1 MLLCSTVSDYNT
13 RMSILKAKPKTIP
26 ALPLRPETLV
36 EHYKIGRVIGV
47 GGFSVVYSALDTKTN
62 SVVAIK
68 EFYATNCMRRARDGS
83 LHVHPKEQEHK
94 YLIGLKRFFDEG
106 LTLSQIDH
114 PNIVNVSNFFRCNN
128 TAYLVMRFEHGK
140 DLRWFIKNT
149 DYVPDEEF
157 ILSVFSM
164 TLAGLKEVHK
174 NNFLHLD
181 IKPSNILLRVSGV
194 PLILDLGAAYKY
206 PQKDRLKI
214 HTLTHGYS
222 APEQHEKKDLHL
234 CSDLYAIAMTMRACI
249 THKSPPSAVKRLKKE
264 TLRPLQ
270 ETHSK
275 YYRSNLVKAI
285 DMASSLDYRNRPQ
298 SVDEFVE
305 IMTTR

>member
-1 MLLCSTVSDYNT
+1 
-13 RMSILKAKPKTIP
+13 MSILKPKPQNIP
-26 ALPLRPETLV
+26 AMPLRPDTMV
-36 EHYKIGRVIGV
+36 EHYKIGKVIGV
-47 GGFSVVYSALDTKTN
+47 GGFSVVYSALDTKSNT
-62 SVVAIK
+62 VVAIK

-83 LHVHPKEQEHK
+83 LHVYPKDQEHK
-94 YLIGLKRFFDEG
+94 YHIGLKRFFDEG

-114 PNIVNVSNFFRCNN
+114 PNIVNVSNFFRSNN

-164 TLAGLKEVHK
+164 VLAGLKEVHK

-181 IKPSNILLRVSGV
+181 IKPSNILLRASGV
-194 PLILDLGAAYKY
+194 PLILDLGAAYKF
-206 PQKDRLKI
+206 PQKERHKV

-222 APEQHEKKDLHL
+222 APEQHEKEDLSL

-249 THKSPPSAVKRLKKE
+249 NHKSPPSAVKRLKKD
-264 TLRPLQ
+264 TLRPLK
-270 ETHSK
+270 ETHGRH
-275 YYRSNLVKAI
+275 YRKNLIYAIDKASNLDPAE
-285 DMASSLDYRNRPQ
+285 RPQ
-298 SVDEFVE
+298 SVDEYVE

>member
-1 MLLCSTVSDYNT
+1 
-13 RMSILKAKPKTIP
+13 MSILKSRSKTTP
-26 ALPLRPETLV
+26 AIPLRSDTMI
-36 EHYKIGRVIGV
+36 EHYKIGKVIGV

-62 SVVAIK
+62 TLVAIK

-83 LHVHPKEQEHK
+83 LHAYPKEEEHK
-94 YLIGLKRFFDEG
+94 YNIGLKRFFDEG

-114 PNIVNVSNFFRCNN
+114 PNIVNVSNFFRFNN
-128 TAYLVMRFEHGK
+128 TAYLVMRYEHGK

-164 TLAGLKEVHK
+164 VLAGLKEVHK

-181 IKPSNILLRVSGV
+181 IKPSNVLLRASGV

-206 PQKDRLKI
+206 PYKERRKI

-222 APEQHEKKDLHL
+222 APEQHEKKDLAQ
-234 CSDLYAIAMTMRACI
+234 SADLYAVAMTMRACV
-249 THKSPPSAVKRLKKE
+249 THKSPQSAVKRLKKDI
-264 TLRPLQ
+264 LRPLA

-275 YYRSNLVKAI
+275 YYRKNLIRAIDEASNLDHTK
-285 DMASSLDYRNRPQ
+285 RPQ
-298 SVDEFVE
+298 NVNEFIE

>member
-1 MLLCSTVSDYNT
+1 MLSHYNKP
-13 RMSILKAKPKTIP
+13 MSILKTKAKTIP
-26 ALPLRPETLV
+26 ALPLRPDTMV
-36 EHYKIGRVIGV
+36 EHYKIGKVIGV
-47 GGFSVVYSALDTKTN
+47 GGFSVVYSALDTQTN
-62 SVVAIK
+62 TVVAIK
-68 EFYATNCMRRARDGS
+68 EFYATNCMRRVRDGS
-83 LHVHPKEQEHK
+83 LHVYPKDQEHK
-94 YLIGLKRFFDEG
+94 YHIGLKRFFDEG

-164 TLAGLKEVHK
+164 VLAGLKEVHK

-181 IKPSNILLRVSGV
+181 IKPSNILLRASGV
-194 PLILDLGAAYKY
+194 PLILDLGAAYKF
-206 PQKDRLKI
+206 PAKERHKV

-222 APEQHEKKDLHL
+222 APEQHQKTDLSRT
-234 CSDLYAIAMTMRACI
+234 SDLYAIAMTMRACI
-249 THKSPPSAVKRLKKE
+249 THKSPPSAVKRLKKDA
-264 TLRPLQ
+264 LRPLR
-270 ETHSK
+270 ETHLR
-275 YYRSNLVKAI
+275 YYRDNLMKAI
-285 DMASSLDYRNRPQ
+285 DMASSLDPEERPQ

>member
-1 MLLCSTVSDYNT
+1 
-13 RMSILKAKPKTIP
+13 MSILKPKPQNIP
-26 ALPLRPETLV
+26 AMPLRPDTMV
-36 EHYKIGRVIGV
+36 EHYKIGKVIGV
-47 GGFSVVYSALDTKTN
+47 GGFSVVYSALDTKSNT
-62 SVVAIK
+62 VVAIK

-83 LHVHPKEQEHK
+83 LHVYPKDQEHK
-94 YLIGLKRFFDEG
+94 YHIGLKRFFDEG

-114 PNIVNVSNFFRCNN
+114 PNIVNVSNFFRSNN

-149 DYVPDEEF
+149 EYVPDEEF

-164 TLAGLKEVHK
+164 VLAGLKEVHK

-181 IKPSNILLRVSGV
+181 IKPSNILLRASGV
-194 PLILDLGAAYKY
+194 PLILDLGAAYKF
-206 PQKDRLKI
+206 PQKERHKV

-222 APEQHEKKDLHL
+222 APEQHEKQDLSL

-249 THKSPPSAVKRLKKE
+249 THKSPPSAVKRLKKD
-264 TLRPLQ
+264 TLRPLK
-270 ETHSK
+270 ETHDRHYK
-275 YYRSNLVKAI
+275 SNLIYAI
-285 DMASSLDYRNRPQ
+285 DKASNLDPEERPQ
-298 SVDEFVE
+298 SVDEYVE

>member
-1 MLLCSTVSDYNT
+1 
-13 RMSILKAKPKTIP
+13 MSILKPKPQTIP
-26 ALPLRPETLV
+26 AMPLRPDTMV
-36 EHYKIGRVIGV
+36 EHYKIGKVIGV
-47 GGFSVVYSALDTKTN
+47 GGFSVVYSALDIKTN
-62 SVVAIK
+62 TVVAIK

-83 LHVHPKEQEHK
+83 LHVYPKDQEHK
-94 YLIGLKRFFDEG
+94 YHIGLKRFFDEG

-114 PNIVNVSNFFRCNN
+114 PNIVNVSNFFRSNN

-164 TLAGLKEVHK
+164 VLAGLKEVHK

-181 IKPSNILLRVSGV
+181 IKPSNILLRASGV
-194 PLILDLGAAYKY
+194 PLILDLGAAYKF
-206 PQKDRLKI
+206 PQKEKHKV

-222 APEQHEKKDLHL
+222 APEQHQKEQLSL

-249 THKSPPSAVKRLKKE
+249 THKSPPSAVKRLKKDN
-264 TLRPLQ
+264 LRPLKD
-270 ETHSK
+270 THGRH
-275 YYRSNLVKAI
+275 YRKNLIYAI
-285 DMASSLDYRNRPQ
+285 DKASSLDPNERPQ
-298 SVDEFVE
+298 SVDEYVE
-305 IMTTR
+305 ILTTR

>member
-1 MLLCSTVSDYNT
+1 
-13 RMSILKAKPKTIP
+13 MSILKAKPKVIP
-26 ALPLRPETLV
+26 ALPLRPDTMV
-36 EHYKIGRVIGV
+36 EHYKIGKVIGV
-47 GGFSVVYSALDTKTN
+47 GGFSVVYSALDTKSN
-62 SVVAIK
+62 AVVAIK

-83 LHVHPKEQEHK
+83 LHVYPKEQEHK
-94 YLIGLKRFFDEG
+94 YHIGLKRFFDEG

-164 TLAGLKEVHK
+164 VLAGLKEVHK

-181 IKPSNILLRVSGV
+181 IKPSNILLRASGV
-194 PLILDLGAAYKY
+194 PLILDLGAAYKF
-206 PQKDRLKI
+206 PQKERHKV

-222 APEQHEKKDLHL
+222 APEQHEKTDLNL

-249 THKSPPSAVKRLKKE
+249 THKSPPSAIKRLRKD
-264 TLRPLQ
+264 TLRPLA
-270 ETHSK
+270 ETHGK
-275 YYRSNLVKAI
+275 YYRSNLIYAI
-285 DMASSLDYRNRPQ
+285 DKASNLNQGDRPQ
-298 SVDEFVE
+298 SVNEFVG
-305 IMTTR
+305 IMTAR

>member
-1 MLLCSTVSDYNT
+1 MLA
-13 RMSILKAKPKTIP
+13 MIIPAMPLKADTM
-26 ALPLRPETLV
+26 V

-62 SVVAIK
+62 TIVAVK

-83 LHVHPKEQEHK
+83 LHIFPKDQEHK
-94 YLIGLKRFFDEG
+94 YHIGLKRFFDEG

-114 PNIVNVSNFFRCNN
+114 PNIVNVSNFFRANN
-128 TAYLVMRFEHGK
+128 TAYLVMRYENGK

-174 NNFLHLD
+174 NSFLHLD
-181 IKPSNILLRVSGV
+181 IKPSNILLRASGV
-194 PLILDLGAAYKY
+194 PLILDLGAAYKF
-206 PQKDRLKI
+206 PSAEKHKV

-222 APEQHEKKDLHL
+222 APEQHEKTDLDL

-249 THKSPPSAVKRLKKE
+249 THKSPPSAVKRLKKD
-264 TLRPLQ
+264 TLRPLKD
-270 ETHSK
+270 THGQ
-275 YYRSNLVKAI
+275 YYRPKLIEAI
-285 DMASSLDYRNRPQ
+285 DRASSLDASKRPQ
-298 SVDEFVE
+298 SVDEFVD

>member
-1 MLLCSTVSDYNT
+1 MSLL
-13 RMSILKAKPKTIP
+13 KPKTQNIP
-26 ALPLRPETLV
+26 AMPLKADTMV

-62 SVVAIK
+62 TIVAVK

-83 LHVHPKEQEHK
+83 LHIFPKDQEHK
-94 YLIGLKRFFDEG
+94 YHIGLKRFFDEG

-114 PNIVNVSNFFRCNN
+114 PNIVNVSNFFRANN
-128 TAYLVMRFEHGK
+128 TAYLVMRYENGK

-174 NNFLHLD
+174 NSFLHLD
-181 IKPSNILLRVSGV
+181 IKPSNILLRASGV
-194 PLILDLGAAYKY
+194 PLILDLGAAYKF
-206 PQKDRLKI
+206 PSAEKHKV

-222 APEQHEKKDLHL
+222 APEQHEKTDLDL

-249 THKSPPSAVKRLKKE
+249 THKSPPSAVKRLKKD
-264 TLRPLQ
+264 TLRPLKD
-270 ETHSK
+270 THGQ
-275 YYRSNLVKAI
+275 YYRPKLIEAI
-285 DMASSLDYRNRPQ
+285 DRASSLDASKRPQ
-298 SVDEFVE
+298 SVDEFVD